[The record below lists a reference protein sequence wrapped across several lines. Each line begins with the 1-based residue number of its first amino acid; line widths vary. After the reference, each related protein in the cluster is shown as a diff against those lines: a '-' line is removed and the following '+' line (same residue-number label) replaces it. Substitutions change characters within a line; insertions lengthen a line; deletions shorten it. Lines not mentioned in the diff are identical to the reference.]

1 MSKPKRL
8 AWHDMAEELLLAGAG
23 PAKIAKVLR
32 ETNPEWAVTPNQVS
46 KFKQRLERHGQ
57 VFKTT
62 RATPF
67 KGRFHEQ
74 LEEANREQLAKI
86 RKALKATWD
95 HAKHFDRIKDGM
107 FSEGI
112 RGAVLHMNCELS
124 AGLVES
130 DESLILK
137 LEE

>member
-1 MSKPKRL
+1 
-8 AWHDMAEELLLAGAG
+8 MAEELLLSGAG
-23 PAKIAKVLR
+23 PVTISKRLAFEGGR
-32 ETNPEWAVTPNQVS
+32 EEYDSHEWAVTPNQVS

-62 RATPF
+62 TRATPF
-67 KGRFHEQ
+67 KGRLHEQ
-74 LEEANREQLAKI
+74 LEEAKEANREQLAKI

-95 HAKHFDRIKDGM
+95 QAKHFDRIKDGM

-112 RGAVLHMNCELS
+112 RGAVLHMNCELG

-130 DESLILK
+130 DEGLILK